1 MTKISI
7 DVLIDLLEQKQVI
20 EEHFLDDVI
29 ETNNSLE
36 LFDEKLKEYEDLI
49 NQVSSEV
56 NKKN

>member
-20 EEHFLDDVI
+20 EEHFLDDVM
-29 ETNNSLE
+29 ENNNSLE

-56 NKKN
+56 NKN

>member
-29 ETNNSLE
+29 ENNNSLE

-56 NKKN
+56 NKN

>member
-56 NKKN
+56 NKN